1 MCSQEFNVAEPAVPQ
16 IDRRGDGDPPTW
28 AGVMSHLLLK
38 ERGGKVTGYD
48 ARYPWRSN
56 AASSNRLSQGIHQ
69 ESFGDSTG
77 KLEI

>member
-1 MCSQEFNVAEPAVPQ
+1 
-16 IDRRGDGDPPTW
+16 
-28 AGVMSHLLLK
+28 MSHLLLK